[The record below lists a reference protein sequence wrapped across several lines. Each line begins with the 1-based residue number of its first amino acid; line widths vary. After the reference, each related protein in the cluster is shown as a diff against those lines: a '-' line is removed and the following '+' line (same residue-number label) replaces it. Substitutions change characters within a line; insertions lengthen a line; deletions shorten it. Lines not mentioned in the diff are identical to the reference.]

1 MKKLMCISIM
11 CVLFGS
17 TAFAQS
23 AVQPDIPGEDTTRSE
38 KSETNS
44 VIIQDRNDTV
54 RSEVSTLWT
63 VVMIDML
70 YADVLGLYIP
80 EVMDE
85 FTEFADG
92 READLMLAGAIG
104 ITIPISMIYLSKVL
118 NYKAFRIANY
128 VGAGITA
135 AFVIG
140 GGSTDSH
147 YLVLAASEIVCLT
160 LITLKT
166 MKWSGAE
173 GERESISFRM
183 APTKGG
189 ATAALTWR
197 F

>member
-1 MKKLMCISIM
+1 M
-11 CVLFGS
+11 S
-17 TAFAQS
+17 TFFL
-23 AVQPDIPGEDTTRSE
+23 PDSQLLTLIWG
-38 KSETNS
+38 
-44 VIIQDRNDTV
+44 I
-54 RSEVSTLWT
+54 SEVRKNR
-63 VVMIDML
+63 MN
-70 YADVLGLYIP
+70 P
-80 EVMDE
+80 
-85 FTEFADG
+85 
-92 READLMLAGAIG
+92 
-104 ITIPISMIYLSKVL
+104 
-118 NYKAFRIANY
+118 NY
-128 VGAGITA
+128 VGVGFTA